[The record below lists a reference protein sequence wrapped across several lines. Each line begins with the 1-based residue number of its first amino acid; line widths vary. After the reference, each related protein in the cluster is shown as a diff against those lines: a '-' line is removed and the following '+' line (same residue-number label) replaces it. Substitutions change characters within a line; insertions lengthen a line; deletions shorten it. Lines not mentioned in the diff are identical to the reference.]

1 MGGRALECYRGDILQ
16 CMKRHERKPRM
27 HQWRLLRQS
36 DRKREREGKR
46 QTYRKRDR
54 EKREEREKERVITC
68 IIKNTSQY
76 FCKIESSC
84 E

>member
-1 MGGRALECYRGDILQ
+1 
-16 CMKRHERKPRM
+16 M

-46 QTYRKRDR
+46 QNYRKRDR
-54 EKREEREKERVITC
+54 EKKEEREREGGKEKERVITC
-68 IIKNTSQY
+68 IIKNTSKY
-76 FCKIESSC
+76 FCKIENSC